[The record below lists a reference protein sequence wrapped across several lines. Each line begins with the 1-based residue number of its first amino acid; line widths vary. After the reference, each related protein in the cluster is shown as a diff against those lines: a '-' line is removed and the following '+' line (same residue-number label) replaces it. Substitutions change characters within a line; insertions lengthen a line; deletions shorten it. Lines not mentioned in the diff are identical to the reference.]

1 MNDLKKKYKKIKE
14 VIKRI
19 KDGVLTFF
27 IVTELLAFGT
37 WIIGG
42 NIYNYVAKDQI
53 KKDMVNLEHEL
64 YTIDVIKEFN
74 ISNISWPKGKA
85 LIAIAICATLEP
97 KDSDI
102 EPILVKETF
111 VQYFVS
117 QDWHITANRSDPH
130 EYIKAENQEYIITL
144 ERISSHTNQWRIV
157 IRYNTFFEKYNL

>member
-1 MNDLKKKYKKIKE
+1 MNDLKKKYQRIKE

-19 KDGVLTFF
+19 KEGVLTFF
-27 IVTELLAFGT
+27 IVTELLAFGI

-53 KKDMVNLEHEL
+53 KKDIVNLEHEI
-64 YTIDVIKEFN
+64 YTIDIIKEFN
-74 ISNISWPKGKA
+74 VSNISQTNRKA
-85 LIAIAICATLEP
+85 LIAKSVRATLEP

-117 QDWHITANRSDPH
+117 QGWHITANRNDPH